1 MIAFLG
7 SFIQYLLT
15 MVLLGAIGVAGVIA
29 GKKLRERKDAG
40 AATISTEDKR

>member
-29 GKKLRERKDAG
+29 GKKLRNRKDAKT
-40 AATISTEDKR
+40 AAVSAEDKR